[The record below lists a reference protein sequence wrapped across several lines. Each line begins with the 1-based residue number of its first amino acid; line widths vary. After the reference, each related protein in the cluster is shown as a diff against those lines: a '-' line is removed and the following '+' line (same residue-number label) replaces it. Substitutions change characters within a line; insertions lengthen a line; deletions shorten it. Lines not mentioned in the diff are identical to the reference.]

1 LERRGRPPLKL
12 KLGTYLPNFA
22 YGDDGIDHAARLR
35 HWIVRSEELGFES
48 IWVTDH
54 LLRARN
60 MYARTWLEPLSTLAF
75 AAALTRSAL
84 LGPSVLLLPLRQP
97 VILAKTLASLQ
108 RLAGGR
114 LVLGVGTGW
123 FEPELR
129 ATGAALAE
137 RGRRTDEVL
146 ALLRRLLS
154 GESVSHRG
162 QFYDVSDVLIE
173 PSPVALPVWVGGGSQ
188 ADHPDS
194 VEKPRLNP
202 NVARRIAR
210 SDGWFTRPS
219 ALPEQIVHDWVQLQP
234 YLEAEG
240 RRPEEIAI
248 AHGQWVFL
256 TEEDRRDRAVA
267 LQHAAAEAI
276 NGTYRPRDLV
286 ERTYLFGT
294 LDEIVEACR
303 VRAQIGVQHLVLHPY
318 TDDPDQLEL
327 WGRELLP
334 RLRELEVAPR
344 PA

>member
-1 LERRGRPPLKL
+1 MKL
-12 KLGTYLPNFA
+12 KVGTYLPNFA

-35 HWIVRSEELGFES
+35 NWIVRSEELGLAS

-60 MYARTWLEPLSTLAF
+60 MYAQTWLEPLSSLAF
-75 AAALTRSAL
+75 AAALTRSVL

-97 VILAKTLASLQ
+97 VVLAKTLASIQ

-123 FEPELR
+123 FERELR

-146 ALLRRLLS
+146 DLVRRLVS
-154 GESVSHRG
+154 GEAVTHRG
-162 QFYDVSDVLIE
+162 QFYELADVLVE
-173 PSPVALPVWVGGGSQ
+173 PSPVALPIWVGGGSQ

-210 SDGWFTRPS
+210 SDGWFSRPS
-219 ALPEQIVHDWVQLQP
+219 ALPDQIAHDWTELQP
-234 YLEAEG
+234 YFDEAG
-240 RRPEEIAI
+240 RRPEDVTI

-256 TEEDRRDRAVA
+256 TEEDRHDRAVA
-267 LQHAAAEAI
+267 RQHAAAEAI
-276 NGTYRPRDLV
+276 NGTHRPRELV

-303 VRAQIGVQHLVLHPY
+303 VRAAIGVQHLVLHPY
-318 TDDPDQLEL
+318 TDDPDQLEF

-334 RLRELEVAPR
+334 RLQSLEVGPR
-344 PA
+344 PV

>member
-1 LERRGRPPLKL
+1 MKL
-12 KLGTYLPNFA
+12 KVGTYLPNFA

-35 HWIVRSEELGFES
+35 NWIVRSEALGVDS

-75 AAALTRSAL
+75 AAALTRSVR

-108 RLAGGR
+108 QLAGGR
-114 LVLGVGTGW
+114 LILGVGTGW
-123 FEPELR
+123 YEPELR
-129 ATGAALAE
+129 ATGTAVAE

-146 ALLRRLLS
+146 SLVRRLLS
-154 GESVSHRG
+154 GERVTHRG
-162 QFYDVSDVLIE
+162 QFFEISDVVIE
-173 PSPVALPVWVGGGSQ
+173 PSPVALPIWVGGGSQ

-210 SDGWFTRPS
+210 ADGWFSRPS
-219 ALPEQIVHDWVQLQP
+219 ALPDQIAGDWTQLQT
-234 YLEAEG
+234 YLEEAG
-240 RRPEEIAI
+240 RQPEEITI

-256 TEEDRRDRAVA
+256 TEEDRHDRAVG

-276 NGTYRPRDLV
+276 NGTYRPRGLV

-303 VRAQIGVQHLVLHPY
+303 VRAKVGVQRLVLHPD
-318 TDDPDQLEL
+318 TDDHDQLEL

-334 RLRELEVAPR
+334 RLRALDVT
-344 PA
+344 PARL